1 MNCVVKTARRPLA
14 AVFAAIPMLAFAA
27 GPYLFQET
35 FDDGSLDG
43 ATTVAGEW
51 AVESGALHSIGQG
64 GRVAYLATTPIG
76 VADYD
81 VSATVRLME
90 GWAAAGVI
98 TRFADRANYYYA
110 NLDTLAVGA
119 GEPARSLALY
129 KVSPNPTETDSLLS
143 GLLYEGAYY
152 HLLAGTAFPTQL
164 NQSYELSVSASGGT
178 LSVSVDGVM
187 LFSVVDYDDALTS
200 QGAAGLFSYQ
210 TDAVFDN
217 LRVQAK
223 KGNRK

>member
-1 MNCVVKTARRPLA
+1 VNGVVTKARWPLA
-14 AVFAAIPMLAFAA
+14 AVLAAIPVLALAA

-51 AVESGALHSIGQG
+51 AVEGGALHSIGHG
-64 GRVAYLATTPIG
+64 GRVAYLTTTPIG

-81 VSATVRLME
+81 VSATVRLTE

-129 KVSPNPTETDSLLS
+129 KVSPNPAETDSPLS
-143 GLLYEGAYY
+143 GQLYEGAY
-152 HLLAGTAFPTQL
+152 LPSAGGHRLPNAVESILRIECERVGQHA
-164 NQSYELSVSASGGT
+164 V
-178 LSVSVDGVM
+178 GV
-187 LFSVVDYDDALTS
+187 
-200 QGAAGLFSYQ
+200 G
-210 TDAVFDN
+210 
-217 LRVQAK
+217 
-223 KGNRK
+223 